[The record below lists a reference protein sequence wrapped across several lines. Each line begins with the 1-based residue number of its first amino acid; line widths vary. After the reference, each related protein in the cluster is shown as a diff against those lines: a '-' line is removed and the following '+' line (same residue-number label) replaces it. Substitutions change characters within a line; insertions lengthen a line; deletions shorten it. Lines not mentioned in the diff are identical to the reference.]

1 MSFVPFIPPPEQA
14 SPRAHEL
21 SRRITEAIESFRREQ
36 PDLKA
41 EEIRQ
46 AARLALRG
54 AGTGKEQLV
63 VILGVLVALAGLGVF
78 FYMKS
83 GGAGGSMFPIV
94 AIGATIV
101 VLAVIFKARRS

>member
-1 MSFVPFIPPPEQA
+1 MSFVPVIPPQEGA
-14 SPRAHEL
+14 SPRAQEL

-36 PDLKA
+36 PDLKP

-63 VILGVLVALAGLGVF
+63 VILGALLALLGVGAF
-78 FYMKS
+78 FALKS
-83 GGAGGSMFPIV
+83 GGAGESTYPII
-94 AIGATIV
+94 AIAAIIL
-101 VLAVIFKARRS
+101 VLAVVLKIRRS